1 MTTGHMTSDDENGG
15 ESPKFDAKSR
25 SAARMAAVQ
34 SLYELDMVD
43 GDADPVL
50 RTFIEKRWTVPIE
63 DEDGDEV
70 GEAEFLDPDRTFLID
85 VVRGTLA
92 RKTEID
98 EMLNG
103 ALGDKW
109 TVERIEVLL
118 RAVLRAGAFELLSF
132 ADIPAK
138 VIINEYMDVANA
150 FFTEGEPKMVNGVL
164 DKLAHVL
171 RDGTMD

>member
-1 MTTGHMTSDDENGG
+1 MGAAPT
-15 ESPKFDAKSR
+15 FDAKSR

-34 SLYELDMVD
+34 SLYELDMVE

-70 GEAEFLDPDRTFLID
+70 GEAEFLDPDNTFLIEL
-85 VVRGTLA
+85 VRGVLDS
-92 RKTEID
+92 KSKID
-98 EMLNG
+98 EMLDG

-109 TVERIEVLL
+109 TPDRLEVLL
-118 RAVLRAGAFELLSF
+118 RSVLRAGAFELKERP
-132 ADIPAK
+132 DVPAK
-138 VIINEYMDVANA
+138 VVINEYMDIANA
-150 FFTEGEPKMVNGVL
+150 FFTESEPKMVNGVL

-171 RDGTMD
+171 RDGKMD

>member
-1 MTTGHMTSDDENGG
+1 MNTETPEKD
-15 ESPKFDAKSR
+15 KFDAKGR

-34 SLYELDMVD
+34 ALYELDMVE

-50 RTFIEKRWTVPIE
+50 RSFIEKRWTVSVE

-70 GEAEFLDPDRTFLID
+70 GEADFHDPDKTFLIAL
-85 VVRGTLA
+85 VRGVLDKKSA
-92 RKTEID
+92 LD
-98 EMLNG
+98 EMVTG
-103 ALGDKW
+103 ALGSNW
-109 TVERIEVLL
+109 TVPRLEVLL
-118 RAVLRAGAFELLSF
+118 RAVLRAGAFELSHC

-150 FFTEGEPKMVNGVL
+150 FFDGGEPKMVNGVL

-171 RDGTMD
+171 RDGRMD

>member
-1 MTTGHMTSDDENGG
+1 MSE
-15 ESPKFDAKSR
+15 KFDAKGR
-25 SAARMAAVQ
+25 AAARMAAVQ

-50 RTFIEKRWTVPIE
+50 RTFIEKRWTVTVE

-70 GEAEFLDPDRTFLID
+70 GEAEFLDPDKTFLID
-85 VVRGTLA
+85 LVRGVLA
-92 RKTEID
+92 HKSEID
-98 EMLNG
+98 DMLDG

-109 TVERIEVLL
+109 TVDRLEVLL
-118 RAVLRAGAFELLSF
+118 RAVLRTGVYELLAH

-138 VIINEYMDVANA
+138 VVINEYMDVANA

-171 RDGTMD
+171 RDGAMD